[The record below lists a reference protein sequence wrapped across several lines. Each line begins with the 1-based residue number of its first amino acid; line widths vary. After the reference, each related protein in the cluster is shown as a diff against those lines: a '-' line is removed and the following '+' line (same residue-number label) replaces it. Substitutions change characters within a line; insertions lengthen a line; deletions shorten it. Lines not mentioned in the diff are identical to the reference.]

1 MNVKFRYGGFD
12 GRVWWISAITVLLL
26 GLVCGA
32 LWILADG
39 AYYLAAWVTLM
50 LVALVALCLLSV
62 PRRIIV
68 GEELV
73 ELRCL
78 VETTYIPLSSIV
90 DVDIVSMGAMKGK
103 FPLVGIYGFWG
114 YYGRYL
120 DVRGWRMYRVYAT
133 RRKGCVTIHTTKKR
147 YVVSCGAPEML
158 RVMILSAK
166 ARNPKEA

>member
-1 MNVKFRYGGFD
+1 MTLF
-12 GRVWWISAITVLLL
+12 LL
-26 GLVCGA
+26 GGVCAVLWLTAGGA
-32 LWILADG
+32 F
-39 AYYLAAWVTLM
+39 YLAAWVTLM
-50 LVALVALCLLSV
+50 LMALVTLCLLSV

-68 GEELV
+68 GEESV

-90 DVDIVSMGAMKGK
+90 DVEIVGVGALRCK

-120 DVRGWRMYRVYAT
+120 DIRKWHMYRVYAT
-133 RRKGCVTIHTTKKR
+133 RRSGCVTIHTTKRR
-147 YVVSCGAPEML
+147 YVVSCGTPEML